1 MIKPP
6 PGREDFSSLL
16 RQYTAMWNMKKLL
29 SLLIILLSFS
39 AAQASPSISIESISA
54 PQDSTIVNPL
64 IISNAQNIG
73 AVQLKITFDPKVIR
87 INSASNSG
95 FPNFIP
101 NTDTSSLGYI
111 AIGAFDISDKGVS
124 GNIRLADIV
133 IQVVGKEGASTQI
146 KIEEFSAWDNK
157 GAKIS
162 EFSVKDGSLNV
173 IKKQEGAVQTPVII
187 TPKVTVATPAGTQ
200 EKTGITPKEA
210 REAPAAKET
219 KGAKEIPGF
228 DVSLPIITVILAA
241 ITTTLAAVY
250 IFKRK
255 KG

>member
-1 MIKPP
+1 
-6 PGREDFSSLL
+6 
-16 RQYTAMWNMKKLL
+16 MWKMKKLL

-39 AAQASPSISIESISA
+39 AAQASPSISIESISVS
-54 PQDSTIVNPL
+54 PDSTIVNPL

-101 NTDTSSLGYI
+101 NTDTASLGYI
-111 AIGAFDISDKGVS
+111 ALGAFDISEKGLS

-133 IQVVGKEGASTQI
+133 IQVIGKEGESTPL
-146 KIEEFSAWDNK
+146 KLEFSAWDNK

-162 EFSVKDGSLNV
+162 EYSVKDGLLSV
-173 IKKQEGAVQTPVII
+173 TRKQEGTISTPIII
-187 TPKVTVATPAGTQ
+187 TPTITISEPTSGTP
-200 EKTGITPKEA
+200 EKGRITGKESEGKETPTTG
-210 REAPAAKET
+210 ET
-219 KGAKEIPGF
+219 KGIKEIPGF
-228 DVSLPIITVILAA
+228 DAILAITTVILAV
-241 ITTTLAAVY
+241 ITITLAAVY

-255 KG
+255 RG